1 MDSHTLIPQGPTPTG
16 LKSSLASTTPA
27 PGDLTST
34 MVVNTSPKNARH
46 TSLGLK
52 TQFAPNF
59 SSLNRVLG
67 HTLNPVAATS
77 DRKFYSQRGG
87 SVFVPPASTTDDPG
101 ALTLNQV
108 KKSRRLADTEV
119 QKLHNRIK
127 MLQLEEDKALKKIE
141 ETRRKAKNIIEIRL
155 NNK

>member
-1 MDSHTLIPQGPTPTG
+1 
-16 LKSSLASTTPA
+16 
-27 PGDLTST
+27 